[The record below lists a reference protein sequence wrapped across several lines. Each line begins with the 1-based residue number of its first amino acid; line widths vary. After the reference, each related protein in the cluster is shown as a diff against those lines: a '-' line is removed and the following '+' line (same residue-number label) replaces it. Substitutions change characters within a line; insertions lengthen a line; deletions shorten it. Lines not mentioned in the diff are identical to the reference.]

1 MMGLRKQILSRLKP
15 ILWPVYRCYMYTKKI
30 YDHKGIRLRLRPTV
44 FHPAFF
50 LSTTYL
56 LEYILQLDLMER
68 RFLELGAGSGL
79 ISLHA
84 AKCDAVVTA
93 SDVNPAAVQ
102 SMEESQQMN
111 QLLFTVLQSDLFV
124 EIPLQVFDLIFI
136 NPPYYP
142 QKPQNDWELAFFFG
156 TGNAYFHRLFKL
168 IVNYMNAES

>member
-1 MMGLRKQILSRLKP
+1 
-15 ILWPVYRCYMYTKKI
+15 
-30 YDHKGIRLRLRPTV
+30 
-44 FHPAFF
+44 
-50 LSTTYL
+50 
-56 LEYILQLDLMER
+56 
-68 RFLELGAGSGL
+68 
-79 ISLHA
+79 
-84 AKCDAVVTA
+84 
-93 SDVNPAAVQ
+93 
-102 SMEESQQMN
+102 MEESQQMN